1 MIRPIAQRS
10 SLEKEQQWQSEQHE
24 AQANLRSLL
33 QNTFSTGMGLPVELR
48 PLGPQFNVEFTL
60 ADHR

>member
-10 SLEKEQQWQSEQHE
+10 SLEKEQRWQSE

-33 QNTFSTGMGLPVELR
+33 QNTFSTGMGLPVELG
-48 PLGPQFNVEFTL
+48 PLGPQFDVEFTL